1 MNIFGNVIHFVLVKT
16 EMEYLKYIQSY
27 KILFNVFIFWL
38 N

>member
-16 EMEYLKYIQSY
+16 EMEYLKHVQSY
-27 KILFNVFIFWL
+27 NILFILLLLL